1 MDAVIVEIAETY
13 VRARIDLE
21 TKRRAVDVLDA
32 MGLTIA
38 DAIRLMIMRVADEG
52 QLPFAVA
59 SRLSDAVARDER
71 RAGAARLDDLLAD
84 LDAFD

>member
-1 MDAVIVEIAETY
+1 M
-13 VRARIDLE
+13 RARIDLE
-21 TKRRAVDVLDA
+21 TKRRAVDALDA
-32 MGLTIA
+32 MGLTLA

-52 QLPFAVA
+52 RLPFDTAG
-59 SRLSDAVARDER
+59 SPSPGLERDER